1 MNNRKHQELLD
12 FWEYS
17 HGFDSED
24 GAISIDEDITFDE
37 AQQELQIEL
46 EHFNELDLEQELHP
60 IKDDDIQPE
69 DEHPNKT
76 MLKRELRAIALKRL
90 EDGARTVSDFE
101 EVVKEWDHLD
111 ANRER
116 KERYHEIG
124 RENIDSKK
132 DVAPLAIVIPAPIN
146 HAYWRQLMKG
156 DYIDIISNCPYEMH
170 NSLSDED
177 YSKIIYELKEDHKEL
192 IYFLYLRDF
201 TTSQLAAL
209 RNQSDRNIRGVRS
222 TILGQIEKKVLM
234 ILADRQCEDFLLSNS
249 NLTNDSFTNGNFTIE
264 ELDFLTR
271 HEEEIPATMEKLDKE
286 KLALLKEIGVVV
298 RRIARER
305 EKRAKEEAKKRKKNN
320 RKNRKKEV

>member
-1 MNNRKHQELLD
+1 MNIRKHQELLD

-46 EHFNELDLEQELHP
+46 EHFNEMDLEQELHP

-234 ILADRQCEDFLLSNS
+234 ILADRQCEDFLLSNG

>member
-1 MNNRKHQELLD
+1 MNIRKHQELLD

-17 HGFDSED
+17 HGFDNED
-24 GAISIDEDITFDE
+24 GAVPIDEDISYE
-37 AQQELQIEL
+37 ATRQELQIEL
-46 EHFNELDLEQELHP
+46 EHFDEMDLEQELHP

-90 EDGARTVSDFE
+90 EDGARTISDFE
-101 EVVKEWDHLD
+101 EVIKEWDHLD
-111 ANRER
+111 DNRER

-124 RENIDSKK
+124 RENINSKK

-177 YSKIIYELKEDHKEL
+177 YSKIIYDLKDDHKEL

-201 TTSQLAAL
+201 TTSQLATL

-222 TILGQIEKKVLM
+222 TILGQIEKTVLM
-234 ILADRQCEDFLLSNS
+234 ILVDRQGEDFP
-249 NLTNDSFTNGNFTIE
+249 FTIE
-264 ELDFLTR
+264 ELDFLSR
-271 HEEEIPATMEKLDKE
+271 HEAEIPATMEKLNKE

-298 RRIARER
+298 RRITREQ
-305 EKRAKEEAKKRKKNN
+305 EKQAKEEAKKQKKNN
-320 RKNRKKEV
+320 RTNRKKEV

>member
-1 MNNRKHQELLD
+1 MNIRKHQELLD

-24 GAISIDEDITFDE
+24 ETVPIDEDISYE
-37 AQQELQIEL
+37 ASRQELQIEL
-46 EHFNELDLEQELHP
+46 EHFNEMDLEQELHP

-76 MLKRELRAIALKRL
+76 MLKRELRAIALKRM
-90 EDGARTVSDFE
+90 EDAARSVSDFE
-101 EVVKEWDHLD
+101 EVIKEWEHLD
-111 ANRER
+111 DNRER

-177 YSKIIYELKEDHKEL
+177 YSKIIYDLKDDHKEL

-234 ILADRQCEDFLLSNS
+234 ILVDRQGEDFP
-249 NLTNDSFTNGNFTIE
+249 FTIE
-264 ELDFLTR
+264 ELDFLSR
-271 HEEEIPATMEKLDKE
+271 HEAEIPATMKKLDKE

-298 RRIARER
+298 RRITRDQ
-305 EKRAKEEAKKRKKNN
+305 EKRAKEEVKKHKKNN
-320 RKNRKKEV
+320 RTNRKKEV

>member
-24 GAISIDEDITFDE
+24 GAVSIDEDVTFE
-37 AQQELQIEL
+37 TTQQELQIEL
-46 EHFNELDLEQELHP
+46 EHFNEMDLEQELHP

-76 MLKRELRAIALKRL
+76 MLKKELRAIALKRL
-90 EDGARTVSDFE
+90 EDGARTVTDFE
-101 EVVKEWDHLD
+101 EVIKEWDHLD

-124 RENIDSKK
+124 RENIDSQK

-177 YSKIIYELKEDHKEL
+177 YSKIIYDLKDDHKEL

-234 ILADRQCEDFLLSNS
+234 ILVDRLDEEFP
-249 NLTNDSFTNGNFTIE
+249 FTME
-264 ELDFLTR
+264 ELNFLSK
-271 HEEEIPATMEKLDKE
+271 HEDDIPATIEKLNKE

-298 RRIARER
+298 RRITREQ
-305 EKRAKEEAKKRKKNN
+305 EKLKKEEAKKQKKNN
-320 RKNRKKEV
+320 RTNRKKEV

>member
-1 MNNRKHQELLD
+1 MLTRTYAATFCQELLD

-24 GAISIDEDITFDE
+24 GAVSIDEDITFDE

-46 EHFNELDLEQELHP
+46 EHFNEMDLEQELHP

-69 DEHPNKT
+69 DEHPNKA

-90 EDGARTVSDFE
+90 EDGARTVSDYE
-101 EVVKEWDHLD
+101 EVIKEWDHLD
-111 ANRER
+111 ANR
-116 KERYHEIG
+116 ERYHEIG

-156 DYIDIISNCPYEMH
+156 DFIDIISNCPYEMH
-170 NSLSDED
+170 NSLSAED
-177 YSKIIYELKEDHKEL
+177 YSKIIYELKDNHKEL
-192 IYFLYLRDF
+192 IYFLCLRDF

-222 TILGQIEKKVLM
+222 TILGQIEKMVLM
-234 ILADRQCEDFLLSNS
+234 ILVDRQGEDVP
-249 NLTNDSFTNGNFTIE
+249 FTNGNLTME
-264 ELDFLTR
+264 ELNFLTK
-271 HEEEIPATMEKLDKE
+271 HEDEIPATMEKLDKE
-286 KLALLKEIGVVV
+286 KLALLKEIGIVV
-298 RRIARER
+298 RRIAREQ
-305 EKRAKEEAKKRKKNN
+305 EKLSKEEAKKCKKNN
-320 RKNRKKEV
+320 RINRKKEV

>member
-1 MNNRKHQELLD
+1 MNIRKHQELLD

-17 HGFDSED
+17 HGFDSEY
-24 GAISIDEDITFDE
+24 GTVPIDEDVTFE
-37 AQQELQIEL
+37 ATRQELQIEL
-46 EHFNELDLEQELHP
+46 EHFDEMELELELHP

-69 DEHPNKT
+69 NEHPNKT

-101 EVVKEWDHLD
+101 EVIKEWDHLD
-111 ANRER
+111 DNRER

-124 RENIDSKK
+124 RENINSKK

-177 YSKIIYELKEDHKEL
+177 YSKIIYDLKDDHKEL

-201 TTSQLAAL
+201 TTSQLATL

-222 TILGQIEKKVLM
+222 TILGQIEKTVLM
-234 ILADRQCEDFLLSNS
+234 ILVDRQGEDFP
-249 NLTNDSFTNGNFTIE
+249 FTIE
-264 ELDFLTR
+264 ELDFLSR
-271 HEEEIPATMEKLDKE
+271 HEAEIPATMEKLNKE

-298 RRIARER
+298 RRITREQ
-305 EKRAKEEAKKRKKNN
+305 EKQAKEEAKKQKKNN
-320 RKNRKKEV
+320 RTNRKKEV

>member
-1 MNNRKHQELLD
+1 MNIRKHQELLD

-24 GAISIDEDITFDE
+24 GAVSIDEDISFE
-37 AQQELQIEL
+37 ATQLELQIEL
-46 EHFNELDLEQELHP
+46 EHFNEMDLEQELHP
-60 IKDDDIQPE
+60 IKDDDFQPK

-101 EVVKEWDHLD
+101 EVIREWNHLD
-111 ANRER
+111 DNRER

-177 YSKIIYELKEDHKEL
+177 YSKIIYDLKDDHKEL

-201 TTSQLAAL
+201 TTSQIAAL
-209 RNQSDRNIRGVRS
+209 RNQSDRNIRGVLS
-222 TILGQIEKKVLM
+222 TILGQIKKKVLM
-234 ILADRQCEDFLLSNS
+234 ILVDRQGEDF
-249 NLTNDSFTNGNFTIE
+249 SFTLE
-264 ELDFLTR
+264 ELDFLSR

-298 RRIARER
+298 RRIAREQ
-305 EKRAKEEAKKRKKNN
+305 EKQAKEEAKKQKKNN
-320 RKNRKKEV
+320 RTNRKKEV

>member
-1 MNNRKHQELLD
+1 MNIRKHQELLD

-17 HGFDSED
+17 HGFDNED
-24 GAISIDEDITFDE
+24 GAVPIDEDISYE
-37 AQQELQIEL
+37 ASRQELQIEL
-46 EHFNELDLEQELHP
+46 EHFNEMDLEQELHP
-60 IKDDDIQPE
+60 IKDNDIQPE

-90 EDGARTVSDFE
+90 EDGARSVSDFE
-101 EVVKEWDHLD
+101 EVIKEWNHLD
-111 ANRER
+111 DNRER

-132 DVAPLAIVIPAPIN
+132 DVAPLAIIIPAPIN

-170 NSLSDED
+170 NSLYDED
-177 YSKIIYELKEDHKEL
+177 YSKIIYDLKDDHKEL

-222 TILGQIEKKVLM
+222 TVLGQIEKKVLM
-234 ILADRQCEDFLLSNS
+234 ILVDRQGEDFP
-249 NLTNDSFTNGNFTIE
+249 FTIE
-264 ELDFLTR
+264 ELDFLSR
-271 HEEEIPATMEKLDKE
+271 HEAEIPATMKKLDKE
-286 KLALLKEIGVVV
+286 KLALLNEIGVVV
-298 RRIARER
+298 RRITRDQ
-305 EKRAKEEAKKRKKNN
+305 EKRTKEEVKKHKKNN
-320 RKNRKKEV
+320 RTNRKKEV